1 MINKDRVS
9 SCTELWWHFF
19 FKKKKEN
26 SAFDVGH
33 AVQVVTFF
41 SLIYNPT

>member
-1 MINKDRVS
+1 MHRALVA
-9 SCTELWWHFF
+9 FF
-19 FKKKKEN
+19 FLKKKKEN

-41 SLIYNPT
+41 FSNI

>member
-19 FKKKKEN
+19 LKKKKEN

-41 SLIYNPT
+41 FSNI

>member
-1 MINKDRVS
+1 MHRALVA
-9 SCTELWWHFF
+9 FF
-19 FKKKKEN
+19 FFKKEN

-41 SLIYNPT
+41 LSNI